1 MCATPIPEDGGDDA
15 TVEQIRKK
23 AKWDND
29 DYVCRSLILNGM
41 SDSLFYIY
49 QNVESSKELWNSLEA
64 KYMADDAIQSWNLKK
79 DCKGGKVG
87 NKANGSGIMNRMF
100 SGEIYRDRSIRE
112 QIDKINECAW
122 ILHHPHSSS
131 SSNGRSEK
139 KPSFYQFY
147 EEYYSNMRTW
157 LHAQRVRKDEC

>member
-29 DYVCRSLILNGM
+29 DYVCRSLILN
-41 SDSLFYIY
+41 
-49 QNVESSKELWNSLEA
+49 V
-64 KYMADDAIQSWNLKK
+64 QSWNLKK